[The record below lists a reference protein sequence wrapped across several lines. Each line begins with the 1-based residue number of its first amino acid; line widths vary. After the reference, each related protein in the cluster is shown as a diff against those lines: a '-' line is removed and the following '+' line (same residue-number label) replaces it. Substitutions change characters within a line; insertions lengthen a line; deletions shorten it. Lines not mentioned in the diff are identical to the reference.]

1 MLIKS
6 VVLKCYI
13 VREADKTQFINY
25 ELQYT
30 VRDRGERL
38 REANRETNLEYIILL
53 PCLVHIPHSY
63 NTLGLL

>member
-53 PCLVHIPHSY
+53 PCLVHITQSY
-63 NTLGLL
+63 NNLGLL